1 MGRAR
6 RDYLEPSEDEI
17 TGAVVEHWRIFGTPR
32 SLVASIP
39 NKRAFGQAGL
49 MPGMPDLVVLS
60 RELGVK
66 AGFIE
71 LKRERG
77 GRVSDAQRDVGALM
91 RELGVPYAL
100 CWGRDEPI
108 EQLRAWGA
116 IR

>member
-60 RELGVK
+60 RELGAK

-71 LKRERG
+71 LKREHG

-91 RELGVPYAL
+91 TELGVPYAL

>member
-1 MGRAR
+1 MGARR
-6 RDYLEPSEDEI
+6 RDYFEPSEDEI
-17 TGAVVEHWRIFGTPR
+17 TAAVVEHWRVFGMPG

-60 RELGVK
+60 MKLGDK

-77 GRVSDAQRDVGALM
+77 GRVSDAQRNIGRLM
-91 RELGVPYAL
+91 RTLGVPYAL
-100 CWGRDEPI
+100 CLGRDEPI
-108 EQLRAWGA
+108 AQLRTWGA
-116 IR
+116 IV

>member
-6 RDYLEPSEDEI
+6 RDYFEPSEDEI
-17 TGAVVEHWRIFGTPR
+17 TAAVLEHWRIFGVPG

-49 MPGMPDLVVLS
+49 TPGLPDLVVLS
-60 RELGVK
+60 AQLGEK

-71 LKRERG
+71 QKREHG
-77 GRVSDAQRDVGALM
+77 GRLSDAQRDVGRLM
-91 RELGVPYAL
+91 LELGVPYAL

-108 EQLRAWGA
+108 AQLRAWGA